1 MKYKS
6 LIIYNFKQCATPTSS
21 NMSNHN
27 EFKQPSSLSK
37 VSTTWYRQQLK
48 FIKVFPMEIFF
59 IIFMFIIITFTQL
72 YQQYFFQRITRDA
85 LSKLSNYTTP
95 SHSVCLKQDYI
106 VNYTGNASFQNLQAN
121 INSLSMYGDIIC
133 SCTSSL
139 MALILGPLSDRIGR
153 KPVICYNI
161 TGVLLA
167 GVMQVLIIELN
178 LDVHYY
184 LLAIFIYSLG
194 GGYTTMGGIAFAAVS
209 DITPKKWLTVRM
221 GAIEAGIGI
230 GKALSFIV
238 TYVWLQYNGCQFG
251 PPSWLMLGAVI
262 VLLVFFSYLPES
274 LPNNQ
279 ENSPYGQKNTIK
291 QIANGAKIYFWPKY
305 VGFSC
310 WWKVWVATIIICSE
324 CLCDLGTSSITPYF
338 LHNKPLQWSYDYIG
352 IYGVV
357 ISSTS
362 VGSLLIIL
370 PKMVAIGLSNATI
383 ALISAGVA
391 IATNIAIANI
401 KSTWE
406 MYIGKYCY
414 YE

>member
-1 MKYKS
+1 
-6 LIIYNFKQCATPTSS
+6 
-21 NMSNHN
+21 MSYQIKNGKASIQK
-27 EFKQPSSLSK
+27 EETTPSSISFDKHSNSWSWHRL
-37 VSTTWYRQQLK
+37 RI
-48 FIKVFPMEIFF
+48 FAFPMEIFF
-59 IIFMFIIITFTQL
+59 VIFMFIIITFTQL

-106 VNYTGNASFQNLQAN
+106 VNYTGNASFQNLQAKV
-121 INSLSMYGDIIC
+121 NSLSMYGDIIC

-184 LLAIFIYSLG
+184 LLAIFIYGLG

-305 VGFSC
+305 VGFSR

-370 PKMVAIGLSNATI
+370 PKMVAIGLSNTTI

-391 IATNIAIANI
+391 IATNIAIANV